1 MKEYIVKEWY
11 DDIGILQQQ
20 RVCELVRCGDCIHT
34 RCERPRVVG
43 LVYCKK
49 HKMIKSEQDYCS
61 YGKKTEG

>member
-1 MKEYIVKEWY
+1 MKEFIVIEWY

-34 RCERPRVVG
+34 RGERPRVVG

-49 HKMIKSEQDYCS
+49 HKMVKSEQDYCS
-61 YGKKTEG
+61 SGEKLK

>member
-34 RCERPRVVG
+34 CGERPRVVG

-49 HKMIKSEQDYCS
+49 HKMVKSEQDYCS
-61 YGKKTEG
+61 SGETIK

>member
-34 RCERPRVVG
+34 RGERPRVVG
-43 LVYCKK
+43 LVYCEEHRMVKN
-49 HKMIKSEQDYCS
+49 ETDYCS
-61 YGKKTEG
+61 YGKRLEG